1 MIKTTIEHYGKH
13 FSIEQGENFVDVEIE
28 GETAYIV
35 YYVGGDE
42 YAETDSCHSVDAMTT
57 ALNLIGIL

>member
-1 MIKTTIEHYGKH
+1 MVKTTIEHYDSY
-13 FSIEQGENFVDVEIE
+13 FTIEQGENFVDVEIE

-35 YYVGGDE
+35 YYMDGYVC
-42 YAETDSCHSVDAMTT
+42 AETDSCHSVDAMAT